1 MTPRQGPPTARAT
14 RVDAQRAQSAGWLT
28 GALAAALLVATACAA
43 PSAPAAK
50 PTAGAA
56 PAASPAAAAPSA
68 APVAAAKP
76 AGAAP
81 GAASGAPAPLSPAV
95 PVKVGLL
102 FSASDGGLLIGAER
116 GYFREEGLDVELVQF
131 DTGPAMFAP
140 LATAQL
146 DAGGPSPDATFFNA
160 FGRNVPVK
168 VVADKGSNSPGHGFN
183 AILVRKDLWDGGEI
197 RDFPDLRGRT
207 IATLAPQNSQ
217 EIQLE
222 RGLTPAGLG
231 LSDVRIVNMPFPDML
246 PALANR
252 SVDVA
257 LNIEPFPTLAVD
269 RGIAVRWKTIDEIY
283 PNHQIAAI
291 VYGPSFHQAQPEA
304 ARRFMVGYL
313 RAVRDYVD
321 AFERNRGRAEVIDIM
336 TRTTS
341 VKDAAVWERM
351 ITPGLNPDGQV
362 NVDSIAADQDW
373 FLAHGVVRERLD
385 VSQIVDMQFVD
396 YAVGRLGRYQR

>member
-1 MTPRQGPPTARAT
+1 MHAVT
-14 RVDAQRAQSAGWLT
+14 
-28 GALAAALLVATACAA
+28 ALLLAVALLGACSPAA
-43 PSAPAAK
+43 PATPAK
-50 PTAGAA
+50 PTAAAA
-56 PAASPAAAAPSA
+56 PATSPAVAATSG

-76 AGAAP
+76 SGAAANP
-81 GAASGAPAPLSPAV
+81 ASAAPAPLSPPV
-95 PVKVGLL
+95 PLKVGLL
-102 FSASDGGLLIGAER
+102 YSASDGGILIGAER
-116 GYFREEGLDVELVQF
+116 GYYREEGLDVELVQF

-146 DAGGPSPDATFFNA
+146 DVGGPSPDATFFNA
-160 FGRNVPVK
+160 YSRNVPVK

-222 RGLTPAGLG
+222 RGLTPVG
-231 LSDVRIVNMPFPDML
+231 LSLADVRLVNMPFPDML

-257 LNIEPFPTLAVD
+257 MNIEPFPTLAVD
-269 RGIAVRWKTIDEIY
+269 RGIAVRWKGIDEIY
-283 PNHQIAAI
+283 PNHQIAAMF
-291 VYGPSFHQAQPEA
+291 YAPHFYQAQPEA

-321 AFERNRGRAEVIDIM
+321 AFERNRGRAEIIDIM

-341 VKDAAVWERM
+341 VKDAAIWEKM
-351 ITPGLNPDGQV
+351 VTPGLNPDGQL
-362 NVDSIAADQDW
+362 NVDSIAYDQDW
-373 FLAHGVVRERLD
+373 FVAHGVVRERQD
-385 VSQIVDMQFVD
+385 VSQIVDMQYVD
-396 YAVGRLGRYQR
+396 YALGRLGRYQR